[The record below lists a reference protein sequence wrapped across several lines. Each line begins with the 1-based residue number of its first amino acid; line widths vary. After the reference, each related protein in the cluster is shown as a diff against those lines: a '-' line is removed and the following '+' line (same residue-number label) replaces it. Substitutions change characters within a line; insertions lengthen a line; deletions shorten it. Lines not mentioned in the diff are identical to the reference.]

1 MESGST
7 RPKRGGLKGITKN
20 LSSGFSSHVVS
31 ALQQLAL
38 TPLFLRN
45 YGAAGY
51 GEWLTLSASIS
62 YLATLDFGIQ
72 TYVNQ
77 DLTVRYHRGDMDGLH
92 TQQSTA
98 LRMLLGIC
106 VVVTL
111 LALLIWLMPVDQW
124 LKMDGSGPGPKL
136 SPMVVSGTVFALALM
151 VLANI
156 IFGFFVGQF
165 MVLGIS
171 YIGQYWANAKN
182 ALVILVSVPCLI
194 LKTSFAV
201 IALAQLLAVLVCIVG
216 ILITLFRMG
225 REIFPT
231 LRYWDGSSVGA
242 ILRPSAYFALLFS
255 TNFLVYQV
263 PVLILARGVGPV
275 EVAIFGTTRTIF
287 SMARQV
293 LNSVTQAIGPEVTS
307 LYAKGDW
314 TRLSR
319 LYDYSERI
327 VFSLIPVVNLGTL
340 FLGPVLAALWLH
352 DSKLFTPGTYVLFAA
367 ISVVLSAKEHKYQF
381 QVSTNTHRELSR
393 FMFGS
398 YVVLVGVW
406 WVAVGRFGMIG
417 IIVAWLVVEVVQMLY
432 IMRLNTRFF
441 AHHEELDTKYP
452 LRLAV
457 LCSVALVASLRV
469 LPYTALLPLVTQI
482 ALAVG
487 VGALLSAIVIP
498 VFNLAPIWGTVRGR
512 VMTKLGRAQ

>member
-7 RPKRGGLKGITKN
+7 RPKRGGLKGIAKN
-20 LSSGFSSHVVS
+20 LSSGFSSHVVA

-72 TYVNQ
+72 TFVNQ
-77 DLTVRYHRGDMDGLH
+77 DLTVRYHRGDMEGLH
-92 TQQSTA
+92 IQQSTA
-98 LRMLLGIC
+98 LRMLIGIC
-106 VVVTL
+106 VLASV
-111 LALLIWLMPVDQW
+111 LALSIWLMPVDEW
-124 LKMDGSGPGPKL
+124 LKMDGSGPGPRL
-136 SPMVVSGTVFALALM
+136 SPMVVSGTVFTLALM
-151 VLANI
+151 MMANI
-156 IFGFFVGQF
+156 IFGFFAGQF
-165 MVLGIS
+165 MVIGYS

-182 ALVILVSVPCLI
+182 AAVILVSVPCLL
-194 LKTSFAV
+194 LKTSFAM
-201 IALAQLLAVLVCIVG
+201 IALAQLLAVFVCIVG
-216 ILITLFRMG
+216 VLITLFRLG
-225 REIFPT
+225 RDIFPT
-231 LRYWDGSSVGA
+231 LRYWDRSSVGA
-242 ILRPSAYFALLFS
+242 ILGPSTYFALLFS

-263 PVLILARGVGPV
+263 PVLVLARGVGPV

-314 TRLSR
+314 SQLSR

-327 VFSLIPVVNLGTL
+327 VFSLIPVVNFGTL

-352 DSKLFTPGTYVLFAA
+352 DRKLFTPGTYVLFAA
-367 ISVVLSAKEHKYQF
+367 ISIVLSAKEHKYQF
-381 QVSTNTHRELSR
+381 QVSTNTHRELSQ

-398 YVVLVGVW
+398 YVVLVLIW
-406 WVAVGRFGMIG
+406 WLSVGRFGMIG
-417 IIVAWLVVEVVQMLY
+417 IIVAWLLVEVVQMLY
-432 IMRLNTRFF
+432 IMRLNSRFF
-441 AHHEELDTKYP
+441 AHHEVLDTKYP

-457 LCSVALVASLRV
+457 LCSLALVASLRL
-469 LPYTALLPLVTQI
+469 LPHTALLPLVTQI

-487 VGALLSAIVIP
+487 IGCVLLAVVAP
-498 VFNLAPIWGTVRGR
+498 AFNLVPIWHIVRGR
-512 VMTKLGRAQ
+512 MIAKLGRQP